1 MKFDI
6 KKIFNKYYGALT
18 FLIVLASFLRIFYLG
33 YSDYQGD
40 EIKALFIPEAGQS
53 IRDFLLTQRKGP
65 MQFLI
70 TFVLK
75 IVDQSYDNQF
85 LVRIPFALAGVV
97 SVFFFYKLVKEHFGN
112 RIAFYAS
119 SFFVTNGFLI
129 AFSRI
134 VQYQSFVIVFML
146 ASLYFMTITLSKQG
160 YERKGIFLGFLFWS
174 LSLLSHYD
182 GVFITPFAL
191 YLLIRWWKNVSLSK
205 KDKIKTLALSLSV
218 SGILLVSFYIPFLLS
233 LTGSTTDYWE
243 GRLTGDV
250 SGKISSSRYLFTVYQ
265 PIYSLHFYTILSL
278 LGFLL
283 IALSYL
289 QRKQLVRKLISKLSI
304 YTIHNKQAL
313 TALIVWFLF
322 GFVVMEKVVYIP
334 GTHIYVY
341 LIPLFIIAAFGI
353 YFSESIIKKI
363 LGSKIGTPIFIYG
376 LILLFS
382 FLYLQ
387 SAAVFVENKTE
398 YPWKEEKFFFWTFP
412 RPNPIFHLSMFGFP
426 YYRNWEGIRDFV
438 KTLNEPT
445 IKAYSTNERKSIAR
459 YFINLEKSSDKA
471 GIYVY
476 IKNPQS
482 FTNDILEEKPKYWTG
497 KYEPVYTLSRDGQEI
512 VSVYL
517 MEPGSIEE
525 LQKMG
530 Y

>member
-1 MKFDI
+1 
-6 KKIFNKYYGALT
+6 
-18 FLIVLASFLRIFYLG
+18 
-33 YSDYQGD
+33 
-40 EIKALFIPEAGQS
+40 
-53 IRDFLLTQRKGP
+53 
-65 MQFLI
+65 
-70 TFVLK
+70 
-75 IVDQSYDNQF
+75 
-85 LVRIPFALAGVV
+85 
-97 SVFFFYKLVKEHFGN
+97 
-112 RIAFYAS
+112 
-119 SFFVTNGFLI
+119 
-129 AFSRI
+129 
-134 VQYQSFVIVFML
+134 
-146 ASLYFMTITLSKQG
+146 MTRLSP
-160 YERKGIFLGFLFWS
+160 R
-174 LSLLSHYD
+174 
-182 GVFITPFAL
+182 
-191 YLLIRWWKNVSLSK
+191 
-205 KDKIKTLALSLSV
+205 
-218 SGILLVSFYIPFLLS
+218 
-233 LTGSTTDYWE
+233 ST
-243 GRLTGDV
+243 R
-250 SGKISSSRYLFTVYQ
+250 
-265 PIYSLHFYTILSL
+265 
-278 LGFLL
+278 
-283 IALSYL
+283 
-289 QRKQLVRKLISKLSI
+289 
-304 YTIHNKQAL
+304 
-313 TALIVWFLF
+313 
-322 GFVVMEKVVYIP
+322 
-334 GTHIYVY
+334 
-341 LIPLFIIAAFGI
+341 
-353 YFSESIIKKI
+353 
-363 LGSKIGTPIFIYG
+363 GSKIGTPIFIYG

-497 KYEPVYTLSRDGQEI
+497 KYEPVYTLSREGQEI